1 MCLLQILCPQRS
13 VSKLHVL
20 HPSKNSTR
28 YYIAVERT
36 SKYNNKKI
44 VVRSPLQV
52 RTYVHASKSNFIY
65 LYIYLGPWS
74 FIVIKCAIRSQFH
87 SLITE
92 YIFSSYFQSQDKQ
105 LTNLE
110 VDIKITSLSV
120 I

>member
-52 RTYVHASKSNFIY
+52 RTYMPQNQTLFIY
-65 LYIYLGPWS
+65 IY
-74 FIVIKCAIRSQFH
+74 
-87 SLITE
+87 T
-92 YIFSSYFQSQDKQ
+92 
-105 LTNLE
+105 
-110 VDIKITSLSV
+110 
-120 I
+120 